1 MKGGRAWRTCSDA
14 LPFCTR
20 RLCPR
25 PRIVPSAD
33 TRQAPMGTPPS
44 EAPSRASERA
54 APKPG
59 SVVDMLAIVYV
70 GNQKYRQAFSI
81 GDGWMAIGKFAYLL
95 YGDVETLIRG
105 L

>member
-1 MKGGRAWRTCSDA
+1 
-14 LPFCTR
+14 
-20 RLCPR
+20 
-25 PRIVPSAD
+25 
-33 TRQAPMGTPPS
+33 
-44 EAPSRASERA
+44 
-54 APKPG
+54 
-59 SVVDMLAIVYV
+59 MLAIVYV